1 MSRNSQI
8 NERKNYHI
16 DRQDEGPTGGTATV
30 LHIFCGDRKSKPLEA
45 LEKELKSK
53 SHKYVYHEDQS
64 EFAQLLAGSNKKTV
78 VLICNE
84 DANAQQKVS
93 IPESYRNN
101 SDQNTK
107 IFTFPMRSNTLG
119 LPNLASPK

>member
-16 DRQDEGPTGGTATV
+16 DRQNEGPNGGTATV
-30 LHIFCGDRKSKPLEA
+30 LHIFCGDRKSKPLET

-53 SHKYVYHEDQS
+53 SLQYVYHEDQS
-64 EFAQLLAGSNKKTV
+64 ELVQLLAVSNKKTV

-84 DANAQQKVS
+84 DANTQQKVS
-93 IPESYRNN
+93 VPESYRNN
-101 SDQNTK
+101 SDQNLK
-107 IFTFPMRSNTLG
+107 IFTFPTRSNTLG

>member
-8 NERKNYHI
+8 NDRKNYHI
-16 DRQDEGPTGGTATV
+16 DRQNDGPSGGTATM
-30 LHIFCGDRKSKPLEA
+30 LHIFCGDRKSKPFEA

-53 SHKYVYHEDQS
+53 SLQYVYHEDQS
-64 EFAQLLAGSNKKTV
+64 ELLQLLAGSNKKTV

-84 DANAQQKVS
+84 DANTQQKVS
-93 IPESYRNN
+93 IPESYRSN

-107 IFTFPMRSNTLG
+107 IFTFPTRSNTLG
-119 LPNLASPK
+119 LPNLASAK

>member
-16 DRQDEGPTGGTATV
+16 DRQNEGPNGGTATL
-30 LHIFCGDRKSKPLEA
+30 LHIFCGDRKSKPLET

-53 SHKYVYHEDQS
+53 SLQYVYHEDQS
-64 EFAQLLAGSNKKTV
+64 ELVQLLAVSNKKTV

-84 DANAQQKVS
+84 DANTQQKVS
-93 IPESYRNN
+93 VPESYRNN
-101 SDQNTK
+101 SDQNLK
-107 IFTFPMRSNTLG
+107 IFTFPTRSNTLG